1 VRYVQRYRA
10 SPIRVGEVI
19 SEDEHSVTISRGQ
32 RHVHVAAE
40 SVAVFAVVPFMVYL
54 ATRKEL
60 PDWARASSAIIAGGT
75 LLIDG
80 GLLLS
85 YTRKGRNND

>member
-1 VRYVQRYRA
+1 MRYIERRRSSVERVH
-10 SPIRVGEVI
+10 VGEVL
-19 SEDEHSVTISRGQ
+19 SQDERSVTISRGQ

-40 SVAVFAVVPFMVYL
+40 TVAVFAVVPFMGYL

-60 PDWARASSAIIAGGT
+60 PDWARATSGAIAVGT
-75 LLIDG
+75 LIIDG

-85 YTRKGRNND
+85 YTRKGK